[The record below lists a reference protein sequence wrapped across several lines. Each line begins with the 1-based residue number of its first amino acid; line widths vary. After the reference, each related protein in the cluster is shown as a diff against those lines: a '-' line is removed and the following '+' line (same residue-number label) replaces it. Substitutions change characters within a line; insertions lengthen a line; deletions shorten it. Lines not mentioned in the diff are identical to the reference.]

1 MFAGSGGRGHRALP
15 QLRPAPC
22 RSRGVCRLPC
32 PPPPRA
38 PPLRAA
44 PRPRAPPA
52 AVCRPPPRPRAPRA
66 PPTAPRAPST
76 APCAPPPPV
85 PPPAPPPRSPRC
97 RPPLAARR
105 EGRLSA
111 HPGPSW
117 FNREIGRSLLSRHRR
132 RLGRIVE
139 RSLVSVAKSS
149 LPTVLP
155 TPCGGAISKHF
166 QKSEQNRLH
175 YLLTNRYGGGG
186 GILIS
191 CARGEGGRK
200 RTFA

>member
-52 AVCRPPPRPRAPRA
+52 AVCRPPPAPPCPPRAAHRPPRA
-66 PPTAPRAPST
+66 VHRPLRAAPARP
-76 APCAPPPPV
+76 APC
-85 PPPAPPPRSPRC
+85 PPPRSPRC

-149 LPTVLP
+149 LPTGLP

>member
-1 MFAGSGGRGHRALP
+1 MFAGSGGRGRRALP

-38 PPLRAA
+38 PSPLRAA

-85 PPPAPPPRSPRC
+85 PPPAPPRSPRC

-117 FNREIGRSLLSRHRR
+117 FNRGIGRSLSGRHRR

-155 TPCGGAISKHF
+155 TPCGGAISKRF
-166 QKSEQNRLH
+166 QKSEQNHLH
-175 YLLTNRYGGGG
+175 YLLTNRYGGG